1 MEKRCELTNKDIS
14 ICGILTLEWHYI
26 VNAIF
31 MDDTLEIPRPRAENI
46 QEGDDHSSGDEDGGL
61 DWTKLP

>member
-1 MEKRCELTNKDIS
+1 MS
-14 ICGILTLEWHYI
+14 IYGTLSTTT
-26 VNAIF
+26 F
-31 MDDTLEIPRPRAENI
+31 MDDTLEIPRPRAEVF

>member
-1 MEKRCELTNKDIS
+1 M
-14 ICGILTLEWHYI
+14 
-26 VNAIF
+26 
-31 MDDTLEIPRPRAENI
+31 MDDTLEIPRPRADNI

>member
-1 MEKRCELTNKDIS
+1 
-14 ICGILTLEWHYI
+14 
-26 VNAIF
+26 

-46 QEGDDHSSGDEDGGL
+46 QEGDDDHSSGDEDGGL